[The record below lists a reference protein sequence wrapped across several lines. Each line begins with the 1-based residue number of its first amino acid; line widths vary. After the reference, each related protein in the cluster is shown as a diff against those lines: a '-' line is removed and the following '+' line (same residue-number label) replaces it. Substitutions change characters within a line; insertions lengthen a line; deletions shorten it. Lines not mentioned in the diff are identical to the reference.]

1 MEWIPLIAISPYL
14 FLFLYIYRHLLRADP
29 YSPDNDPGIL
39 VSVIVPCRNEQ
50 KNIKGV
56 LDSLAAQSYPSGLFR
71 VIIADD
77 HSDDSTFSIA
87 SSYTRLANLKVIR
100 NEGSG
105 KKDAIRTGIRYSE
118 GDLIITTDADCRMD
132 PWWIRTIASYY
143 SDFTPGMIIC
153 PVVLQGSS
161 GFFGRFQE
169 LEFLGLQGIT
179 AGTALAGHPSMCN
192 GANLSFTRALYSEH
206 LADLRSD
213 IPSGDDIFLLQSVK
227 RGGRA
232 AIKWLESPLAAVTT
246 SSSPNLIH
254 FIRQRARW
262 ISKAGSYRDRFTI
275 MLAAVTFFTI
285 LLELYL
291 LTAAIISPGY
301 LLTLLMVF
309 AAKSVPDFLILTN
322 SARRYAKPELMRW
335 FLPAQII
342 YPFYVVAV
350 TVYSVFF
357 ADSGSFS
364 YPSPKGT

>member
-1 MEWIPLIAISPYL
+1 MEWLPLIAISPYL

-29 YSPDNDPGIL
+29 YNPENDPGIL
-39 VSVIVPCRNEQ
+39 VSVIVPCRNEE
-50 KNIKGV
+50 KNIEGV
-56 LDSLAAQSYPSGLFR
+56 LDSLAAQSYPSGLFQ
-71 VIIADD
+71 VVIADD
-77 HSDDSTFSIA
+77 HSDDNTFRIA
-87 SSYTRLANLKVIR
+87 SSYTRMANLKVIR
-100 NEGSG
+100 NNGSG
-105 KKDAIRTGIRYSE
+105 KKDAIRTGISNSE

-132 PWWIRTIASYY
+132 SRWIRTIAAYY
-143 SDFTPGMIIC
+143 IDSDPGMIIS
-153 PVVLQGSS
+153 PVVLRGSS
-161 GFFGRFQE
+161 GFFGKFQE
-169 LEFLGLQGIT
+169 IEFLGLQGIT

-192 GANLSFTRALYSEH
+192 GANLSFARDLYNDHSG
-206 LADLRSD
+206 DLRSD

-232 AIKWLESPLAAVTT
+232 GIKWLESPLAAVTT

-285 LLELYL
+285 LLELSL
-291 LTAAIISPGY
+291 LVAAIISPGY

-309 AAKSVPDFLILTN
+309 VAKSVPDFLILTN
-322 SARRYAKPELMRW
+322 TARRYSMPGLMKW

-342 YPFYVVAV
+342 YPFYVIAV
-350 TVYSVFF
+350 TVYSVIF